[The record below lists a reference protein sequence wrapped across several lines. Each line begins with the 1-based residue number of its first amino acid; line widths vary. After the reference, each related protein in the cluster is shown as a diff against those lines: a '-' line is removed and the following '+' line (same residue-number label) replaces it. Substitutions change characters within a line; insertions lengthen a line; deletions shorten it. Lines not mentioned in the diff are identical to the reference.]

1 MQVLNNYHN
10 IKKQIEI
17 LNKKTNLIVV
27 TKGQNLE
34 TIKIILDAGH
44 LHFGENRVQ
53 EASLKWSKYLA
64 NNSNINLHMIGRLQS
79 NKAKEAINIFN
90 YIHSLDNENLAQT
103 LSKLEKNYEK
113 KINYFIQ
120 INIGEEKQKSGVE
133 LSKAIE
139 FANYCMFD
147 LKLNV
152 LGLMCIPPVNEK
164 TLFYFNK
171 LKDLND
177 QLNLN
182 NLSMGMSNDYE
193 EAIKCGANYVRIGS
207 AIFGSLN

>member
-171 LKDLND
+171 LKDLNY

>member
-34 TIKIILDAGH
+34 KIKIILDAGH

>member
-53 EASLKWSKYLA
+53 EASLKWSKYLT
-64 NNSNINLHMIGRLQS
+64 NNTNINLHMIGRLQS

-103 LSKLEKNYEK
+103 LSKLEKNCGK
-113 KINYFIQ
+113 RINYFIQ
-120 INIGEEKQKSGVE
+120 INIGEEKQKSGIE

-152 LGLMCIPPVNEK
+152 LGLMCIPPVNEQ

-182 NLSMGMSNDYE
+182 NLSMGMSNDYA

>member
-53 EASLKWSKYLA
+53 EASLKWSKYLT
-64 NNSNINLHMIGRLQS
+64 NNTNINLHMIGRLQS

-171 LKDLND
+171 LKDLNY

>member
-44 LHFGENRVQ
+44 IHFGENRVQ
-53 EASLKWSKYLA
+53 EASLKWSKYLT
-64 NNSNINLHMIGRLQS
+64 NNTKINLHMIGRLQS

>member
-10 IKKQIEI
+10 IKKKIEI

-34 TIKIILDAGH
+34 TIKMILDAGH

-53 EASLKWSKYLA
+53 EASLKWSKYLT
-64 NNSNINLHMIGRLQS
+64 NNTNINLHLIGRLQS

-90 YIHSLDNENLAQT
+90 FIHSLDNENLAQT

-171 LKDLND
+171 LKNLND

-193 EAIKCGANYVRIGS
+193 EAIKFGANYVRIGS
-207 AIFGSLN
+207 AIFGSLT

>member
-10 IKKQIEI
+10 IKKKIEI

-34 TIKIILDAGH
+34 TIKMILDAGH

-53 EASLKWSKYLA
+53 EASLKWSKYLT
-64 NNSNINLHMIGRLQS
+64 NNTNINLHLIGRLQS

-90 YIHSLDNENLAQT
+90 FIHSLDNENLAQT

-171 LKDLND
+171 LKNLND

-193 EAIKCGANYVRIGS
+193 EAIKFGANYVRIGS
-207 AIFGSLN
+207 AIFGSLS

>member
-53 EASLKWSKYLA
+53 EASLKWSKYLT
-64 NNSNINLHMIGRLQS
+64 NNTNINLHMIGRLQS

-171 LKDLND
+171 LKDLNH

-207 AIFGSLN
+207 AIFDSLN

>member
-53 EASLKWSKYLA
+53 EASLKWSKYLT
-64 NNSNINLHMIGRLQS
+64 NNTHINLHMIGRLQS

-207 AIFGSLN
+207 AIFDSLN

>member
-64 NNSNINLHMIGRLQS
+64 NNTNINLHMIGRLQS

-133 LSKAIE
+133 PSKAIE